1 MKFEGELSID
11 PEKVIRDGYLDLD
24 SDVWYNRILFLGYHK
39 EMPVFSFTNSKYLET
54 EINMPHPDYLEKII
68 TGLRETYQ
76 FTTVEIVKYLQDKE
90 GIINTSR
97 AKELQQLVEE
107 VLSDFEK

>member
-1 MKFEGELSID
+1 
-11 PEKVIRDGYLDLD
+11 
-24 SDVWYNRILFLGYHK
+24 
-39 EMPVFSFTNSKYLET
+39 MPVFSFTNSKYLDT

-97 AKELQQLVEE
+97 AKELQQIVDE
-107 VLSDFEK
+107 VLGDFEN